1 MANIN
6 IRTKIILLNLLLLI
20 FFMGTMFLYVLP
32 SISEAIEARTVDKLK
47 NIVEA
52 SDNYI
57 RYYYDQYKKGVLSE
71 SQAKEQ
77 AMEVI
82 KNFSY
87 GEDGYIWIN
96 DYTPKMIMHPT
107 DPQMDGKDMSDYEDP
122 NGFRIFVAFADT
134 VKAKGEGSV
143 RYEWHKPGSDKPQP
157 KLSYVKGFEPWQWIV
172 GTGIY
177 VDDLEHEKA
186 VFRDRIIIVTAILI
200 VISVLLMLGIIIPLS
215 KNLSRVTGYLKKVSN
230 YDLSET
236 IETKSNDEIG
246 VIIRAVNKMV
256 GDLKTLV
263 SDIKRTDSETR
274 SKLGIVDRALS
285 DLTSSSEQTAATI
298 TELAQGATEQ
308 AEAAEKGSMQ
318 LSEIV
323 DRLGEVTEEI
333 SISNDLAVASMNTV
347 REGEKSVRYQ
357 VTKMK
362 ESREASQ
369 NAGKAV
375 ELLNRKSGEIGK
387 ILEVI
392 SSIAE
397 QTNLL
402 SLNAAIEAARAG
414 EAGKGFA
421 VVASEVRTLSE
432 QSRLSVNKISEL
444 IGEVQSS
451 ISNAVREM
459 SKTDR
464 IVNEQEVAL
473 NDTVKAFGDIAAS
486 VDRIQ
491 DTINT
496 VSRTSKVLN
505 ENADIVRG
513 AITDIASISEE
524 TAAGTQEVAASTE
537 EQASVVNQIAQ
548 TAKELSELSAILEER
563 IEKFKI

>member
-32 SISEAIEARTVDKLK
+32 SISQAIEARTVDKLK
-47 NIVEA
+47 SIVEA
-52 SDNYI
+52 SDNYV
-57 RYYYDQYKKGVLSE
+57 RYYYDQYKKGILSE

-87 GEDGYIWIN
+87 GNDGYIWIN

-107 DPQMDGKDMSDYEDP
+107 DPQMDGKDMSDYKDP
-122 NGFRIFVAFADT
+122 NGFKIFVAFADT
-134 VKAKGEGSV
+134 VKTKGEGSV
-143 RYEWHKPGSDKPQP
+143 SYEWHKPGSDKPQP

-186 VFRDRIIIVTAILI
+186 VFRDRIIIVTVILM
-200 VISVLLMLGIIIPLS
+200 VISGLLMLGIIIPLS
-215 KNLSRVTGYLKKVSN
+215 KSLSRVTGYLKKVSN

-246 VIIRAVNKMV
+246 VIIKAVNKMV

-285 DLTSSSEQTAATI
+285 DLTNSSEQTAATI

-323 DRLGEVTEEI
+323 DRLGEVTGEI
-333 SISNDLAVASMNTV
+333 SISNDLAVASMDTV

-357 VTKMK
+357 VTKMQ

-375 ELLNRKSGEIGK
+375 ELLNQKSGEIGK

-451 ISNAVREM
+451 ISNAVKEM

-496 VSRTSKVLN
+496 VSRTSKELN
-505 ENADIVRG
+505 ENADMVRG